1 MKNSE
6 VKFKKFEEEC
16 RRYLYEKEVMKELE
30 RRFVKMNTS
39 NLHFSDQVRVD
50 PLKKY
55 RFLESHIRH
64 VDEVF
69 LGLEKYYGS
78 RISKIIKNEMI
89 QNYSFDDKKE
99 LDKSYKNIVLQILNK
114 NHVGVKV

>member
-1 MKNSE
+1 MKNNE

-30 RRFVKMNTS
+30 RRFVKMNTN
-39 NLHFSDQVRVD
+39 NLHLNDQVRVD

-69 LGLEKYYGS
+69 QGLEKYYGS
-78 RISKIIKNEMI
+78 RISKTIKNEMI

-114 NHVGVKV
+114 NHMGANV